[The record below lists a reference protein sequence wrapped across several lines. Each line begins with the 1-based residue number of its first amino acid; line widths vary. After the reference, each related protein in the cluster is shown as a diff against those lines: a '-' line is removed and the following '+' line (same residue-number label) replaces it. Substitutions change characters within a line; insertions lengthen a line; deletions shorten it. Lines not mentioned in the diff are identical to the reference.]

1 MTTTKRERMDEKK
14 ELLEKLAGSLKTA
27 EPERAIVTR
36 YLIEWLQKN
45 VKMEYT
51 YRTIKID
58 LPIYLD
64 RAWKELERGRY
75 VDATPLARR
84 YLPQYEKVS
93 GIYLRQHP
101 IMRTF
106 GCEQE
111 LLEEIVTDMFDVDTA
126 ANVRA
131 YFQAEWHM
139 VRRAWME
146 FSEEV
151 FSQGLFEILDRI
163 PSGHGQI
170 GECDITHF
178 CSGPPS
184 DNRLITIENAR
195 RKSADFS
202 GRRKDTEGLTF
213 VLGQCSMPAIEIC
226 RLLKTA
232 CKAWSKDRD
241 VHFNHTIL
249 S

>member
-1 MTTTKRERMDEKK
+1 MDEKK

-64 RAWKELERGRY
+64 RAWKELERGRH
-75 VDATPLARR
+75 VDATPLAKR
-84 YLPQYEKVS
+84 YMPQYEKAAHMEVRPLS
-93 GIYLRQHP
+93 DIRRSMCSQ
-101 IMRTF
+101 
-106 GCEQE
+106 QE
-111 LLEEIVTDMFDVDTA
+111 IIEEIVADMFDVDTA

-131 YFQAEWHM
+131 YLQAEWYM

-146 FSEEV
+146 FSEKV
-151 FSQGLFEILDRI
+151 FSQGLYEILDRI

-170 GECDITHF
+170 GECDIRHF

-184 DNRLITIENAR
+184 ENRLITIENAR
-195 RKSADFS
+195 RKSAEFS
-202 GRRKDTEGLTF
+202 GWRKDPEGLTF
-213 VLGQCSMPAIEIC
+213 VLGGSSSMPAIEIC
-226 RLLKTA
+226 RLLKSA
-232 CKAWSKDRD
+232 CKAWSKDHD
-241 VHFNHTIL
+241 IHFHHTIL
-249 S
+249 T